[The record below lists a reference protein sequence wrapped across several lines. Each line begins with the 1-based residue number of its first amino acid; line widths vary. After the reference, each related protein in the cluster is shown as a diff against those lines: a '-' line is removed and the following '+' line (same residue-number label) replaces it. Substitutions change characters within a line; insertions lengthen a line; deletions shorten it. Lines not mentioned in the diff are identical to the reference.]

1 MIRIKEIQ
9 FLSTTRLHLLL
20 CVALGFCTSGFAQT
34 NSSTLRSSEAYLQ
47 ELQVKTATVFEKESA
62 KNLSALL
69 YAKQEALYVGSQ
81 AVQLYGTKPRVVF
94 VSLADLN
101 QLSTVVAHQNNV
113 ELIQIRV
120 DAGADFKQFHSNKQ
134 LASFKNLKYLHFV
147 LPDAASRAQLDI
159 SLAALDLPYELMYT
173 IQNVD
178 HD

>member
-1 MIRIKEIQ
+1 MIRVKEIQ

-34 NSSTLRSSEAYLQ
+34 NSSTLRSSEAYLH
-47 ELQVKTATVFEKESA
+47 ELQAKTATVFEKESA

-69 YAKQEALYVGSQ
+69 YAKQEAIYISNQV
-81 AVQLYGTKPRVVF
+81 VQVYGTKPRVVF

-113 ELIQIRV
+113 ELMQIRV
-120 DAGADFKQFHSNKQ
+120 DAGADFNQLRSSEQ

-147 LPDAASRAQLDI
+147 LSDAASRAQLDI

>member
-1 MIRIKEIQ
+1 
-9 FLSTTRLHLLL
+9 LLL
-20 CVALGFCTSGFAQT
+20 CIAVGFSTTGFAQAQE
-34 NSSTLRSSEAYLQ
+34 SSLRSTEDYINQYQA
-47 ELQVKTATVFEKESA
+47 KTATVFEKESA

-69 YAKQEALYVGSQ
+69 NTKQEAIYISNQ
-81 AVQLYGTKPRVVF
+81 AVQVYGTKPRVVF

-120 DAGADFKQFHSNKQ
+120 DAGADFNQFRSNEQ

-147 LPDAASRAQLDI
+147 LPDLASRAQLDI
-159 SLAALDLPYELMYT
+159 SLSALDLAYELMYT